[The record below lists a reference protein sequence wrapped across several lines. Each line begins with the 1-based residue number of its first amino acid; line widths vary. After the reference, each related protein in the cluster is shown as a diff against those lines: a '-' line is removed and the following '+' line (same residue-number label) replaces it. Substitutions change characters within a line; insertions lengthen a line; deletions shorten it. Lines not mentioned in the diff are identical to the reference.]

1 VIVVQINLTPEQE
14 TFVQQALR
22 SGRIDR
28 PEDAVTEASCSVR
41 NARCCAP
48 NGIASLNEARGSITR
63 GEGRIITQA
72 SMQALADEAKQRLL
86 PFGHGAAF
94 GGLDG
99 APPSAAAERDLN
111 EIAWVIAKERQF
123 SERRTVDRLD
133 RHPLLSPG

>member
-72 SMQALADEAKQRLL
+72 SMQALADEAKQRLRSRL
-86 PFGHGAAF
+86 ATEQ
-94 GGLDG
+94 
-99 APPSAAAERDLN
+99 PS
-111 EIAWVIAKERQF
+111 V
-123 SERRTVDRLD
+123 
-133 RHPLLSPG
+133 G